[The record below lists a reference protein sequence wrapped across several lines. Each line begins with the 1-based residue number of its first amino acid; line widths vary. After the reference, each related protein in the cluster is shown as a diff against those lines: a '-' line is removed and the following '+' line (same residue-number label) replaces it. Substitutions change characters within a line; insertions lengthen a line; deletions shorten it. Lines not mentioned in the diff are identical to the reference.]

1 MVDGLN
7 AAATAGPQSSTVDA
21 LSLHWYPASSHD
33 KHDARE
39 DMNATRLDKFSE
51 VFRRFRKDVAPGW
64 TGEVWAGETASLQNG
79 GGSGVSDRFQS
90 TTWLYDQLGQQGDV
104 GVSRLLR
111 ESVTVGNY
119 ATVNG
124 TSGEPF
130 PDYYSTV
137 LWRRVVGSRVLAPMH
152 GSARVDNRGKDLRV
166 YSRCART
173 STAEVVVVVV
183 NLSPTAT
190 SMLTLEGAK
199 AGSTKKEWLL
209 TAGNSKAHGT
219 DVWDWGRSDE
229 IALNGAVLKL
239 SATGDAPPM
248 APKETAATQPVAIAP
263 LSVALAQYTPAAGA
277 KACAGSRTVPSK
289 TDDDAGTLPCD
300 IYAAHLTPC
309 VAAHAVTRALFRSY
323 AGPLYRVQRASDG
336 AQKDIGVVA
345 AGGIADTAAVD
356 SFCPASE
363 RCSIIRIYDQ
373 THLCNHL
380 APGFVGH
387 MNPRNPLAPVNA
399 TTQAVQVG
407 GRKVYAANF
416 EEGAKMGYRNDST
429 RGVARGDEP
438 ESIYMVVDGKRY
450 NDKCCFEYVPPPL
463 VCCDSWLTGAFVF
476 AQLRERGERSEG
488 RRNGQHGS
496 RVLR

>member
-1 MVDGLN
+1 MPSGKTYAADCARLKAMVHSAYAGAALVPKVVCGDWECDAEPGDTAKPGWWQTVDGLN

-33 KHDARE
+33 KHDAKE

-51 VFRRFRKDVAPGW
+51 VFRRFRKDIAPGW

-104 GVSRLLR
+104 GVSRMLR
-111 ESVTVGNY
+111 ESVSVSNY

-124 TSGEPF
+124 TTGEPF
-130 PDYYSTV
+130 PDFFSTV

-173 STAEVVVVVV
+173 SETEVVVIVV
-183 NLSPTAT
+183 NLSSAAT
-190 SMLTLEGAK
+190 SMLTLQGAE

-209 TAGNSKAHGT
+209 TAGNAKAHGT

-263 LSVALAQYTPAAGA
+263 LSVALLQYTPAAGA
-277 KACAGSRTVPSK
+277 TACAGSHTVPSK
-289 TDDDAGTLPCD
+289 TDDDAGSLPCD
-300 IYAAHLTPC
+300 IRGSSYPVRRGARG
-309 VAAHAVTRALFRSY
+309 HARPVPELRWPAVPRTESLGRSPEGHRRGRRGRHRRHCRRGLLLPGFRALFDHPHLRPE
-323 AGPLYRVQRASDG
+323 PLRESCRARLCRAHEPSQPSRARQRHHAVCSDRRPQG
-336 AQKDIGVVA
+336 LRCKLRRRREDGL
-345 AGGIADTAAVD
+345 
-356 SFCPASE
+356 SE
-363 RCSIIRIYDQ
+363 RQHSRRGQ
-373 THLCNHL
+373 
-380 APGFVGH
+380 
-387 MNPRNPLAPVNA
+387 
-399 TTQAVQVG
+399 
-407 GRKVYAANF
+407 GR
-416 EEGAKMGYRNDST
+416 
-429 RGVARGDEP
+429 
-438 ESIYMVVDGKRY
+438 
-450 NDKCCFEYVPPPL
+450 
-463 VCCDSWLTGAFVF
+463 
-476 AQLRERGERSEG
+476 
-488 RRNGQHGS
+488 
-496 RVLR
+496 